1 MRVRVTVSVVAPWR
15 HGTTPPRDPSW
26 TTCGNVARRSIGL
39 AEGRSLRPRPRSDVE
54 LRPNRCGAN
63 IWLGFALLV
72 PVAVGVTVGVHS
84 PSGRVRITQ
93 SMIRGFPVTSFA
105 AAFLVLPITVPVLRI
120 ASMLRGQ
127 YDAYVPLITTPESYP
142 VATNVIV
149 ETLRRHGIEM
159 RSVAPP

>member
-1 MRVRVTVSVVAPWR
+1 MS
-15 HGTTPPRDPSW
+15 RD
-26 TTCGNVARRSIGL
+26 
-39 AEGRSLRPRPRSDVE
+39 GRSDWLKAALFVLALVPMSSSVPI
-54 LRPNRCGAN
+54 RCGAN

-72 PVAVGVTVGVHS
+72 PVGVGVTVGVHS

-93 SMIRGFPVTSFA
+93 S
-105 AAFLVLPITVPVLRI
+105 
-120 ASMLRGQ
+120 
-127 YDAYVPLITTPESYP
+127 YVPLITPPESYP